1 MKKIGTY
8 LVGIFMFFVLIS
20 GIAGCKSDDKPEAQ
34 DAAPSAEESMSETTE
49 ISTES
54 ATETGESPPA
64 TVEREK
70 FLYTSSNDPTGNNII
85 VLSIGSD
92 GLLTETFTVA
102 TGGVGDADDGDF
114 DGQHSLY
121 IIPGTNYLLAVNAGD
136 SSAQDDVADGN
147 GSVSVF
153 TIDSATGLVTHIDQN
168 PESSTVDNIDSG
180 GVRPISIGS
189 AVVDGKTWVLVA
201 NQYHNPFYGGNTK
214 ADGYSNTRAGDSTD
228 EIKVTPLRN
237 ITAFEFNDGV
247 LSSPRT
253 VVTYDSGEHGGPT
266 QVAFSPDSSKVG
278 VSTWGVAQFGK
289 DVTTNAEVQ
298 GASRFYVYDVSSSEN
313 GLELTNERYFQQPGI
328 SGSIGYSWSSDSENV
343 YVANFNLALAPKSW
357 EAYGITVISTGA
369 TPELV
374 GHAEIPGTDDEAC
387 WTLLTANGKHLYAAS
402 FAQNKVT
409 FFEVSPTEVLT
420 LKQSLTRTNVP
431 PADTKDMFITKD
443 GNYFYVSGALM
454 SHTISIYAVDR
465 EGLLTELES
474 SPYAVPSSHPDG
486 VNVEADSQAFL
497 GLVGY

>member
-1 MKKIGTY
+1 MKIGTY
-8 LVGIFMFFVLIS
+8 LIGVFMLFAIVS
-20 GIAGCKSDDKPEAQ
+20 GLAGCKSGDRPEAQ
-34 DAAPSAEESMSETTE
+34 DAAPATEESMSDATE
-49 ISTES
+49 SSAQS
-54 ATETGESPPA
+54 ATETTESAPSA
-64 TVEREK
+64 AEREK
-70 FLYTSSNDPTGNNII
+70 FLYTSSNDPAGNSII

-121 IIPGTNYLLAVNAGD
+121 IVPDTNYLLAVNAGD
-136 SSAQDDVADGN
+136 SSAQDGVADGN

-153 TIDSATGLVTHIDQN
+153 AIDNATGLVTRVDQN
-168 PESSTVDNIDSG
+168 SETTTVDNIDSG

-189 AVVDGKTWVLVA
+189 AVVDGQTWVLVA

-214 ADGYSNTRAGDSTD
+214 ADGYSNTRAGDPTD
-228 EIKVTPLRN
+228 EIKSTPLRN

-253 VVTYDSGEHGGPT
+253 VVTYESGEHGGPT
-266 QVAFSPDSSKVG
+266 QVAFSPGGSKVG

-298 GASRFYVYDVSSSEN
+298 GASRFYVYDVSSSVN
-313 GLELTNERYFQQPGI
+313 GLELINERHFQQPGI
-328 SGSIGYSWSSDSENV
+328 SGSIGYSWSPDSNNV

-387 WTLLTANGKHLYAAS
+387 WTLLTADGKRLYAAS

-409 FFEVSPTEVLT
+409 LFDVSPTDGLT

-443 GNYFYVSGALM
+443 GGYFYVSGALM
-454 SHTISIYAVDR
+454 SHTISIYAVDS

-486 VNVEADSQAFL
+486 VNVGADSQAFL
-497 GLVGY
+497 GLIGY